1 MIPDDDATLLAQM
14 RERLTSSLIGDIL
27 DNLGY
32 RQQFLPPRLRALDPD
47 KPLAGRAMP
56 VLESDY
62 LTPEESPGASPLGEK
77 PFGLMLEALD
87 DLRPDEVYI
96 ASGSSPRYALWGGL
110 MTLRALQLGAA
121 GAVLNGYSRD
131 TQEILSTPFPVF
143 SYGSYGQDQGP
154 RGKVIDYRVPI
165 EIEGVRVDPGDLL
178 FGDVDGVVVIPQA
191 IEKETVARALQKGD
205 AEDRVRNAILEG
217 MSTVEAFRTFGV
229 M

>member
-1 MIPDDDATLLAQM
+1 MIADDDTTLLVQV

-32 RQQFLPPRLRALDPD
+32 RQQFLPPRIRALDPD

-62 LTPEESPGASPLGEK
+62 LTPEDASSVNPLGLK

-131 TQEILSTPFPVF
+131 TREILPTAFPVF

-191 IEKETVARALQKGD
+191 IEQETIARALQKSD
-205 AEDRVRNAILEG
+205 AEDQVRDAILQG

>member
-1 MIPDDDATLLAQM
+1 MTFDDDATLLAQM
-14 RERLTSSLIGDIL
+14 REHLTSSLIGDIL

-32 RQQFLPPRLRALDPD
+32 QQQFLPPQIRALDPD

-62 LTPEESPGASPLGEK
+62 LTPEASPGANPLGSK

-87 DLRPDEVYI
+87 DLRPNEVYI
-96 ASGSSPRYALWGGL
+96 ASGSSPHYALWGGL
-110 MTLRALQLGAA
+110 MTLRALQLGAV

-131 TQEILSTPFPVF
+131 TREISSTAFPVF

-165 EIEGVRVDPGDLL
+165 GIENVWIAPGDII
-178 FGDVDGVVVIPQA
+178 FGDVDGVIIIPQA
-191 IEKETVARALQKGD
+191 IEQEVITQALQKGTS
-205 AEDRVRNAILEG
+205 EDQVRDAILNG
-217 MSTVEAFRTFGV
+217 MSTVEAFKTFGV

>member
-32 RQQFLPPRLRALDPD
+32 RQQFLPPRIRALAPD
-47 KPLAGRAMP
+47 RPLAGRAMP

-62 LTPEESPGASPLGEK
+62 LTPEGAPSVNPLGTK

-87 DLRPDEVYI
+87 NLRPDEVYV

-121 GAVLNGYSRD
+121 GVVLNGYSRD
-131 TQEILSTPFPVF
+131 TREILSTPFPVF

-165 EIEGVRVDPGDLL
+165 ELEGVRIDPGDLL
-178 FGDVDGVVVIPQA
+178 FGDFDGVVVIPQA
-191 IEKETVARALQKGD
+191 IEKEAIVRALEKSD
-205 AEDRVRNAILEG
+205 AEDRVRNAILDG

>member
-1 MIPDDDATLLAQM
+1 MASDDTALLAQM

-32 RQQFLPPRLRALDPD
+32 QQQFLPPQIRALDPD

-62 LTPEESPGASPLGEK
+62 LTPEESPGANPLGSK

-87 DLRPDEVYI
+87 DLHPNEVYI
-96 ASGSSPRYALWGGL
+96 ASGSSPHYALWGEL

-121 GAVLNGYSRD
+121 GAVLDGYSRD
-131 TQEILSTPFPVF
+131 TREILSTPFPVF
-143 SYGSYGQDQGP
+143 SYGSYGQDQGA

-165 EIEGVRVDPGDLL
+165 EIKGVRVNPGNLI
-178 FGDVDGVVVIPQA
+178 FGDVDGVVVIPQ
-191 IEKETVARALQKGD
+191 IVENKVITQALQKSD
-205 AEDRVRNAILEG
+205 SEDQVRNAILNG